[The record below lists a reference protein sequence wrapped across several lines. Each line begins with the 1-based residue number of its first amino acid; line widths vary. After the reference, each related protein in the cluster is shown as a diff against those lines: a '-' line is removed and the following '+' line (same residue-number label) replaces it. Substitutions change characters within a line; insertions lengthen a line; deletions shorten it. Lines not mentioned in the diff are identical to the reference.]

1 MSIYLAVDIGT
12 TGCRSILFNSRLEE
26 ISESYQEYGLILKKE
41 KWVEQDANL
50 WWTLTLKTAK
60 DAIEKAGIEWDRRE
74 EIKGISVSSQG
85 ITLVPVDEE
94 INPLHNAFSWLD
106 VRAKKQEEQI
116 CKDFGRREMFT
127 LTGKSID
134 ATYLLPKILWVKE
147 ELPEIYE
154 KTWKFL
160 MPMDFLIAKLTGKC
174 VTDHS
179 MASGTLMYD
188 IKNKVWS
195 HKILDTYGIS
205 EDKLP
210 ELKWSGER
218 AGKLLPEVAKE
229 LGLSENCVVAVGAQ
243 DQRCASL
250 GVGLK
255 KGVVTLS
262 LGTAGAVCKYQE
274 EAKTEGD
281 TRIGWSAY
289 VNEGAWVREGVI
301 NTAGSSL
308 RWLRDTMY
316 PGCEYDIINEEAEEA
331 LKRGSCL
338 IFYPYLNGISTP
350 NCYPNSEACFY
361 GASLATQRGDFAL
374 AVMES
379 IAFQT
384 KIILE
389 TMGGYEDIHTLVLFG
404 GGAKSSLWNQIF
416 ADVLAMEITVP
427 ESIESACAGATILAG
442 IAVGEFDRNNCPAMK
457 CLKVYRPSEKQEM
470 YRQKYERYRS
480 IEYKL
485 WR

>member
-1 MSIYLAVDIGT
+1 MSIYLAIDLGT
-12 TGCRSILFNSRLEE
+12 TGCRSILFDSQLNE
-26 ISESYQEYGLILKKE
+26 IAESYQEYGLIIKQD
-41 KWVEQDANL
+41 KWVEQDAML
-50 WWTLTLKTAK
+50 WWTLTLQTAK
-60 DAIEKAGIEWDRRE
+60 EAIAKAGADGT

-85 ITLVPVDEE
+85 ITVVPVDKCL
-94 INPLHNAFSWLD
+94 NPLHNALSWLD
-106 VRAKKQEEQI
+106 VRAGSQAEQI
-116 CKDFGRREMFT
+116 KKDFGLREMFT
-127 LTGKSID
+127 LTGKPID
-134 ATYLLPKILWVKE
+134 AAYSLPKLLWLKE
-147 ELPEIYE
+147 ELPKVYE
-154 KTWKFL
+154 QTWKFL
-160 MPMDFLIAKLTGKC
+160 MPMDFLVAKLTGKC

-195 HKILDTYGIS
+195 RKVLDRYGIS
-205 EDKLP
+205 EDRLP
-210 ELKWSGER
+210 ELKWSGEP

-229 LGLSENCVVAVGAQ
+229 LGLSEECIVAVGAQ

-262 LGTAGAVCKYQE
+262 LGTAAAVCKYQDE
-274 EAKTEGD
+274 PKTDGD

-289 VNEGAWVREGVI
+289 VNEGSWVTEGVI
-301 NTAGSSL
+301 NTAGTSL

-316 PGCEYDIINEEAEEA
+316 PGCGYDIINEEAKEA
-331 LKRGSCL
+331 LERGSNL
-338 IFYPYLNGISTP
+338 LFYPYLNGASSP
-350 NCYPNSEACFY
+350 DRYVDSEGCFY
-361 GASLATQRGDFAL
+361 GANLGTQRGDFAL

-379 IAFQT
+379 MAFQT

-389 TMGGYEDIHTLVLFG
+389 AMGGLEDIHTLVLFG
-404 GGAKSSLWNQIF
+404 GGAKSPLWHQIF
-416 ADVLAMEITVP
+416 ADVLDMQITFP
-427 ESIESACAGATILAG
+427 ISAEAAAAGAAILAG
-442 IAVGEFDRNNCPAMK
+442 IATGEYSRACNPASEYK
-457 CLKVYRPSEKQEM
+457 KVYGPSDKKEL